1 MTTIYAR
8 ALTTGALAF
17 LTFTTGAAAQAPP
30 SPILNTLEVQKL
42 VTGAQ
47 PVDDAKLSSHFT
59 ALAERYETEAKQHT
73 AMAQASAGNPNRQL
87 ATGMSAHCKRL
98 ADLNTQSATTLRE
111 LAGHHQKLAAGAS
124 STAPHDSARF
134 QGGAGARTPSKQD
147 LTALAAT
154 AHTTAD
160 HRALEEYF
168 LTAAKRY
175 TAVADEHASMAQAY
189 RGTKI
194 AAAAAHCDRIV
205 MLSRDAAKEAG
216 AAATMHKDLAG
227 IAR

>member
-1 MTTIYAR
+1 MTTIYSR
-8 ALTTGALAF
+8 ALATGALALF
-17 LTFTTGAAAQAPP
+17 TFATGAAAQAP
-30 SPILNTLEVQKL
+30 SSAILNKLEVQKL
-42 VTGAQ
+42 VTSAQ
-47 PVDDAKLSSHFT
+47 PGDNAKLSAHFT
-59 ALAERYETEAKQHT
+59 SLAERYEAEAKQHT
-73 AMAQASAGNPNRQL
+73 AMSQASVGNPNRQI

-111 LAGHHQKLAAGAS
+111 LAAHHKKLAAGAPS
-124 STAPHDSARF
+124 IAPRDGARF
-134 QGGAGARTPSKQD
+134 QGGAGAPSPTTQD
-147 LTALAAT
+147 LNALAAK
-154 AHTTAD
+154 AHTAPD

-175 TAVADEHASMAQAY
+175 TADADEHVAMAQAY

-205 MLSRDAAKEAG
+205 MLSRDAAKEAN

-227 IAR
+227 IGR